1 MNTVPEKLEKLR
13 KLVGNTPTLR
23 LECEFEGRK
32 LYILAK
38 YEVWNFTGSI
48 KDRMAIQILEAGYM
62 TGQLEPG
69 NTIVEATSGNTGISF
84 AAMGAYLGHPVQIY
98 MPSWLSTERKRLMR
112 LYGAKLFEISAK
124 EGGFDKCIALAAKKS
139 KKNGYFGPKQ
149 FKNSWNVLA
158 HAQTTAPELENAL
171 KINNLGEL
179 DVFIAGCGTGGTV
192 MGVFHYFSQAA
203 YQRTGYGNKQ
213 CKVIT
218 TIAMFYDLD
227 DPTDFIEDVKKIL
240 DDNGVWVI
248 QISYTPLMLKQMA
261 FDNICHE
268 HVYYHSL
275 SSIKKLMEPHGFK
288 IVDCSLNDTNGGSC
302 RIYLQKDIAKETSFG
317 TTPLRDVCNFR
328 VKSLLAYEKEH
339 MDISDP
345 KVWFDFYEKLEKMKS
360 QTVDFIRS
368 ETAKGKTVYGYG
380 ASTKG
385 NTLLQYYGLTTDD
398 IIAIAERSPQ
408 KFGKFVVGTNIP
420 IISEKEM
427 RAATPDYLLVLPWH
441 FIKEFVE
448 RELDFL
454 NNGGKFIVPCPEFEI
469 IGKQNG

>member
-1 MNTVPEKLEKLR
+1 MSE
-13 KLVGNTPTLR
+13 
-23 LECEFEGRK
+23 
-32 LYILAK
+32 ILL
-38 YEVWNFTGSI
+38 
-48 KDRMAIQILEAGYM
+48 D
-62 TGQLEPG
+62 
-69 NTIVEATSGNTGISF
+69 
-84 AAMGAYLGHPVQIY
+84 
-98 MPSWLSTERKRLMR
+98 
-112 LYGAKLFEISAK
+112 
-124 EGGFDKCIALAAKKS
+124 
-139 KKNGYFGPKQ
+139 
-149 FKNSWNVLA
+149 
-158 HAQTTAPELENAL
+158 
-171 KINNLGEL
+171 LGEL
-179 DVFIAGCGTGGTV
+179 YVSDFLTDISSDYGERQKDCLTLVMDEQIGAARLTQAVDPDKMYGTYWYRSGTNASMTNQLKNIAEEVSSRVKYSKGDLWLDIACNDGTMFNFIPEEFIKIGIDPVEDSFLEFSSQLADVV
-192 MGVFHYFSQAA
+192 VQDYFSHGA

-227 DPTDFIEDVKKIL
+227 DPTDFIEDVKKTL

-345 KVWFDFYEKLEKMKS
+345 KVWFEFYEKLEKMKN

-398 IIAIAERSPQ
+398 IVAIAERSPQ

-427 RAATPDYLLVLPWH
+427 RLASPDYLLVLPWH

-448 RELDFL
+448 RESDFL

>member
-1 MNTVPEKLEKLR
+1 MSE
-13 KLVGNTPTLR
+13 
-23 LECEFEGRK
+23 
-32 LYILAK
+32 ILL
-38 YEVWNFTGSI
+38 
-48 KDRMAIQILEAGYM
+48 D
-62 TGQLEPG
+62 
-69 NTIVEATSGNTGISF
+69 
-84 AAMGAYLGHPVQIY
+84 
-98 MPSWLSTERKRLMR
+98 
-112 LYGAKLFEISAK
+112 
-124 EGGFDKCIALAAKKS
+124 
-139 KKNGYFGPKQ
+139 
-149 FKNSWNVLA
+149 
-158 HAQTTAPELENAL
+158 
-171 KINNLGEL
+171 LGEL
-179 DVFIAGCGTGGTV
+179 YVSDFLTDISSDYEGRQKDCLTLVMDEQIGAARLTQAVDPDKMYGTYWYRSGTNASMTNQLKNIAEEVSSRVRYSKDDLWLDIACNDGTMFNFIPEEFIKIGIDPVEDSFLEFSSQLADVV
-192 MGVFHYFSQAA
+192 VQDYFSQAA